1 MTGPANHSPAPNSP
15 SRPSRLPWLIAIAVA
30 MSVVAYGIRP
40 TAAISGSGPAVG
52 QLAPSL
58 QLVSLASARPH
69 TVEPA
74 TDSPASRVFDSQL
87 TLITF
92 DQPQV
97 TMIHFWGTW
106 CGPCRHEL
114 PELALLHQEIKS
126 HPRFRLLAITCA
138 SFDDPSLT
146 TLANRTS
153 QFYKSAQIDLP
164 TYADP
169 TTTARRQF
177 VSLMQGQGMAYP
189 TTILIDSQGIIQATW
204 VGVPP
209 GGVETIRKRVNELLA
224 DCP

>member
-1 MTGPANHSPAPNSP
+1 MQLVTLVAPAP
-15 SRPSRLPWLIAIAVA
+15 
-30 MSVVAYGIRP
+30 RP
-40 TAAISGSGPAVG
+40 TQP
-52 QLAPSL
+52 PN
-58 QLVSLASARPH
+58 ASPPNA
-69 TVEPA
+69 
-74 TDSPASRVFDSQL
+74 SPPKRVFDSQL

-106 CGPCRHEL
+106 CGPCRDEL
-114 PELALLHQEIKS
+114 PELAALHQEIKS
-126 HPRFRLLAITCA
+126 HPGFRLLAITCA

-153 QFYKSAQIDLP
+153 QFYDSAQIDLP

-189 TTILIDSQGIIQATW
+189 TTILVDSQGIIRATW